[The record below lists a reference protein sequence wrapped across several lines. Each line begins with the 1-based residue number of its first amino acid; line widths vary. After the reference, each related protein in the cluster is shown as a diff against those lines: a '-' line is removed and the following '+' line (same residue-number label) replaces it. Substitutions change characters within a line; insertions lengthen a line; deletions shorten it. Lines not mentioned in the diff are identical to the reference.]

1 MRMIG
6 ITGGVGSGKSQVL
19 SWLRE
24 HCQGEFLEADRVAHR
39 LMARGGNCYPSNM
52 ERFGREILGVG
63 REIARQ
69 KK

>member
-24 HCQGEFLEADRVAHR
+24 HCQGEFLEAVCSHQFDQSIHLNPCLHLFLLVKLIHR
-39 LMARGGNCYPSNM
+39 LHKVA
-52 ERFGREILGVG
+52 V
-63 REIARQ
+63 
-69 KK
+69 